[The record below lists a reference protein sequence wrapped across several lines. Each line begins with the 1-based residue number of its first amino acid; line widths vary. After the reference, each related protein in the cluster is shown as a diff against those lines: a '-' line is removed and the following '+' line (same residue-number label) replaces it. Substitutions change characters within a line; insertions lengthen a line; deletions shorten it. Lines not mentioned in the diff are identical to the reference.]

1 MSRILLIHGA
11 WHNEKCWDAVI
22 SLLAKE
28 GYDAFALTLPGN
40 EVDGDKNVTYDDY
53 VNHVVNVINSE
64 PEDVI
69 VVGHSS
75 AGHVIQMAVP
85 KVKDKVRKIIF
96 NDAWILPDGQS
107 QFDLV
112 PEEIKNGMIEAAK
125 ASGENAIPVDPGFLR
140 GMLATEAD
148 NETFEKLMSI
158 LVSQPL
164 TMMETPIDAEPLESL
179 HMPKVMLY
187 CTKDISLP
195 KEVYVG
201 MFVALGSDQIIEVEC
216 DHEGLFTNPE
226 EFTKGLIKCLEI

>member
-11 WHNEKCWDAVI
+11 WHNEKCWNTVI
-22 SLLAKE
+22 SLLEKE

-40 EVDGDKNVTYDDY
+40 EVDGDKNVSYDDY
-53 VNHVVNVINSE
+53 VNHVVEVINNQ
-64 PEDVI
+64 PDDVI

-85 KVKDKVRKIIF
+85 KVKDKVKKIIF
-96 NDAWILPDGQS
+96 NDAWIIPDGQS

-148 NETFEKLMSI
+148 EETFEKLLGI

-164 TMMETPIDAEPLESL
+164 ALMETPINAKPLESL
-179 HMPKVMLY
+179 NMPKVLLY

-201 MFVALGSDQIIEVEC
+201 MFVALGSDQIVEVEC

-226 EFTKGLIKCLEI
+226 AFTKGLIKCIEI

>member
-11 WHNEKCWDAVI
+11 WHNEKCWEAVI
-22 SLLAKE
+22 DLLAKE

-40 EVDGDKNVTYDDY
+40 EVNGDKDVIYDDY
-53 VNHVVNVINSE
+53 VNHVVDVINRE
-64 PEDVI
+64 PEEII

-85 KVKDKVRKIIF
+85 KVKDKVKKIIF
-96 NDAWILPDGQS
+96 NDAWILPDGQC

-112 PEEIKNGMIEAAK
+112 PEEIKDGMIEAAK
-125 ASGENAIPVDPGFLR
+125 ASADNAIPVDPGFLR

-148 NETFEKLMSI
+148 DETFERLMSI

-201 MFVALGSDQIIEVEC
+201 MFVALGSLQIVEVEC
-216 DHEGLFTNPE
+216 DHEGLFTNPK
-226 EFTKGLIKCLEI
+226 EFTKGLIKCIEL